1 MSDTT
6 KNPTDPRLEAIWAA
20 VWAATY
26 ATGRTCPVA
35 ERSRNLNY
43 TGEPPRPLRAL
54 YATREANAAVQAYL
68 DAPRVAPAAE
78 ALRAAFRAAAKEKR
92 FTDRG
97 DEIAKVTPED
107 AGPDFGRAVDDLFND
122 LLRTEQ
128 K

>member
-26 ATGRTCPVA
+26 ATGQTCPPT
-35 ERSRNLNY
+35 ERSRNLSY
-43 TGEPPRPLRAL
+43 SGEPLLPLRAL
-54 YATREANAAVQAYL
+54 YATREADAAVQAYL

-78 ALRAAFRAAAKEKR
+78 ALRAAFLAAKSEQR
-92 FTDRG
+92 RLSAD
-97 DEIAKVTPED
+97 DAMAAVTPPD
-107 AGPDFGRAVDDLFND
+107 AGADFGRAAYELF
-122 LLRTEQ
+122 LAGR